1 MENKNIEMTN
11 FLEDLRVGDIVFE
24 LENLKSVVENIADDK
39 LTKNEL
45 SGSVLI
51 YLAEKYNQDEL
62 IEALKNDDMDCL
74 KEILSME
81 IEEVKETMNEKIKE
95 RYEDDPNVVDDI
107 VDLIHRIGS
116 YNVRMALELIT
127 DDEIDELDED

>member
-1 MENKNIEMTN
+1 MENKNIERSN
-11 FLEDLRVGDIVFE
+11 FLEDLRVGDIIFE
-24 LENLKSVVENIADDK
+24 LENLKSSIENDK
-39 LTKNEL
+39 LTKNEI

-51 YLAEKYNQDEL
+51 YLAEKYDREEL
-62 IEALKNDDMDCL
+62 IAALKNDDMECL
-74 KEILSME
+74 KEILSLE
-81 IEEVKETMNEKIKE
+81 ILELEETTNEKIKE

>member
-51 YLAEKYNQDEL
+51 YLAEKYNRDEL

-107 VDLIHRIGS
+107 VDLIHKIGS
-116 YNVRMALELIT
+116 YNVRMALDLIT
-127 DDEIDELDED
+127 DDEIDELDEN

>member
-1 MENKNIEMTN
+1 MGNKNIERSN
-11 FLEDLRVGDIVFE
+11 FLEDLRVGDIIFE
-24 LENLKSVVENIADDK
+24 LENLKSAIENDK
-39 LTKNEL
+39 LTKNEI

-51 YLAEKYNQDEL
+51 YLAEKYDREEL
-62 IEALKNDDMDCL
+62 IAALKNDDMECL
-74 KEILSME
+74 KEILSLE
-81 IEEVKETMNEKIKE
+81 ILEFEKTTNEKIKE
-95 RYEDDPNVVDDI
+95 RYEDDPNVVNDI

>member
-51 YLAEKYNQDEL
+51 YLAEKYNRDEL

-107 VDLIHRIGS
+107 VDLIHKIGS
-116 YNVRMALELIT
+116 YNVRMALDLIT

>member
-51 YLAEKYNQDEL
+51 YLAEKYNRDEL
-62 IEALKNDDMDCL
+62 IEALKNDDRDCL

-81 IEEVKETMNEKIKE
+81 IEEVKETMNEK
-95 RYEDDPNVVDDI
+95 YEDDPNVVNDI

>member
-11 FLEDLRVGDIVFE
+11 FLEDLRVGDIIFE

-51 YLAEKYNQDEL
+51 YLAEKYNRDEL
-62 IEALKNDDMDCL
+62 IEALKNDDMECL
-74 KEILSME
+74 KEILSLE
-81 IEEVKETMNEKIKE
+81 ILELEETTNEKIKE

-107 VDLIHRIGS
+107 VDLIHKIGS
-116 YNVRMALELIT
+116 YNVRMALDLIT
-127 DDEIDELDED
+127 DDEVEELEED

>member
-24 LENLKSVVENIADDK
+24 LENLKSVVENDK

-51 YLAEKYNQDEL
+51 YLAEKYNREEL
-62 IEALKNDDMDCL
+62 IESLKNDDMDCL

-95 RYEDDPNVVDDI
+95 RYKDDPNVVDDT
-107 VDLIHRIGS
+107 VDLIHKIGS

>member
-11 FLEDLRVGDIVFE
+11 FLEDLRVGDIIFE

-51 YLAEKYNQDEL
+51 YLAEKYNRDEL

-107 VDLIHRIGS
+107 VDLIYKIGS
-116 YNVRMALELIT
+116 YNVRMALDLIT
-127 DDEIDELDED
+127 DDEVEELEED

>member
-1 MENKNIEMTN
+1 MRNKNIERSN
-11 FLEDLRVGDIVFE
+11 FLEDLRVGDIIFE
-24 LENLKSVVENIADDK
+24 LENLKSAIENDK
-39 LTKNEL
+39 LTKNEI

-51 YLAEKYNQDEL
+51 YLAEKYDREEL
-62 IEALKNDDMDCL
+62 IAALKNDDMDCL

-107 VDLIHRIGS
+107 VDLIHKIGS
-116 YNVRMALELIT
+116 YNVRMALDLIT

>member
-1 MENKNIEMTN
+1 MRNKNIEMTN
-11 FLEDLRVGDIVFE
+11 FLEDLRVGDIIFE
-24 LENLKSVVENIADDK
+24 LENLKSAIENDK
-39 LTKNEL
+39 LTKNEI

-51 YLAEKYNQDEL
+51 YLAEKYDREEL
-62 IEALKNDDMDCL
+62 IAALKNDDMECL
-74 KEILSME
+74 KEILSLE
-81 IEEVKETMNEKIKE
+81 ILEFEETTNEKIKE
-95 RYEDDPNVVDDI
+95 RYEDDPNVVNDI

>member
-1 MENKNIEMTN
+1 MTRKEREMN
-11 FLEDLRVGDIVFE
+11 EFLEDLRVGDIIFE

-51 YLAEKYNQDEL
+51 YLAEKYNRDEL

-95 RYEDDPNVVDDI
+95 RYKDDPNVVDDI
-107 VDLIHRIGS
+107 VGLIHKIGS

>member
-11 FLEDLRVGDIVFE
+11 FLEDLRVGDIIFE

-51 YLAEKYNQDEL
+51 YLAEKYNRDEL
-62 IEALKNDDMDCL
+62 IEALKNDDMECL
-74 KEILSME
+74 KEILSLE
-81 IEEVKETMNEKIKE
+81 ILELEETTNEKIKE

-107 VDLIHRIGS
+107 VGLIHKIGS
-116 YNVRMALELIT
+116 YNVRMALDLIT
-127 DDEIDELDED
+127 DDEVEELEED

>member
-1 MENKNIEMTN
+1 MGNKNIERAN
-11 FLEDLRVGDIVFE
+11 FLEDLRVGDIIFE
-24 LENLKSVVENIADDK
+24 LENLKSAIENDK
-39 LTKNEL
+39 LTKNEI

-51 YLAEKYNQDEL
+51 YLAEKYDREEL
-62 IEALKNDDMDCL
+62 IAALKNDDMECL
-74 KEILSME
+74 KEILSLE
-81 IEEVKETMNEKIKE
+81 ILEFEETTNEKIKE
-95 RYEDDPNVVDDI
+95 RYEDDPNVVNDI

>member
-11 FLEDLRVGDIVFE
+11 FLEDLRVGDIIFE

-51 YLAEKYNQDEL
+51 YLAEKYNRDEL
-62 IEALKNDDMDCL
+62 IEALKNDDMECL
-74 KEILSME
+74 KEILSLE
-81 IEEVKETMNEKIKE
+81 ILELEETMNEKIKE
-95 RYEDDPNVVDDI
+95 RYKDDPNVVDDI
-107 VDLIHRIGS
+107 VDLIHKIGS
-116 YNVRMALELIT
+116 YNVRMALDLIT
-127 DDEIDELDED
+127 DDEVEELEED

>member
-1 MENKNIEMTN
+1 MRNKNIERSN
-11 FLEDLRVGDIVFE
+11 FLEDLRVGDIIFE
-24 LENLKSVVENIADDK
+24 LENLKSAIENDK

-51 YLAEKYNQDEL
+51 YLAEKYNRDEL
-62 IEALKNDDMDCL
+62 IEALKNDDMNCL

>member
-51 YLAEKYNQDEL
+51 YLAEKYNRDEL
-62 IEALKNDDMDCL
+62 IEALKNDDMECL
-74 KEILSME
+74 KEILSLE
-81 IEEVKETMNEKIKE
+81 ILELEETMNEKIKE
-95 RYEDDPNVVDDI
+95 RYKDDPNVVDDI
-107 VDLIHRIGS
+107 VDLIHKIGS
-116 YNVRMALELIT
+116 YNVRMALDLIT
-127 DDEIDELDED
+127 DDEVEELEED

>member
-11 FLEDLRVGDIVFE
+11 FLEDLRVGDIIFE

-51 YLAEKYNQDEL
+51 YLAEKYNRDEL

>member
-1 MENKNIEMTN
+1 MEDKNIEMTN
-11 FLEDLRVGDIVFE
+11 FLEDLRVGDIIFE

-51 YLAEKYNQDEL
+51 YLAEKYNRDEL
-62 IEALKNDDMDCL
+62 IETLKNDDMECL
-74 KEILSME
+74 KEILLME
-81 IEEVKETMNEKIKE
+81 VEEVKETMNEKIKE
-95 RYEDDPNVVDDI
+95 RYEDDPNLVDDI
-107 VDLIHRIGS
+107 VDLIHKIGS
-116 YNVRMALELIT
+116 YNVRMALDLIT

>member
-11 FLEDLRVGDIVFE
+11 FLEDLRVGDIIFE
-24 LENLKSVVENIADDK
+24 LENLKSVVENIEDDK

-51 YLAEKYNQDEL
+51 YLAEKYNRDEL

-74 KEILSME
+74 KEILSIE
-81 IEEVKETMNEKIKE
+81 IEEVKETTNEKIKK

-116 YNVRMALELIT
+116 YNVRMALDLIT
-127 DDEIDELDED
+127 DDETDELDED

>member
-1 MENKNIEMTN
+1 MGNKNIERSN
-11 FLEDLRVGDIVFE
+11 FLEDLRVGDIIFE
-24 LENLKSVVENIADDK
+24 LENLKSAIENDK
-39 LTKNEL
+39 LTKNEI

-51 YLAEKYNQDEL
+51 YLAEKYDREEL
-62 IEALKNDDMDCL
+62 IAALKNDDMECL
-74 KEILSME
+74 KEILSLE
-81 IEEVKETMNEKIKE
+81 ILEFEETTNEKIKE
-95 RYEDDPNVVDDI
+95 RYEDDPNVVNDI

>member
-51 YLAEKYNQDEL
+51 YLAEKYNRDEL
-62 IEALKNDDMDCL
+62 IEALKNDDMECL
-74 KEILSME
+74 KEILSLE
-81 IEEVKETMNEKIKE
+81 ILELEETMNEKIKE
-95 RYEDDPNVVDDI
+95 RYKDDPNVVDDI

>member
-1 MENKNIEMTN
+1 MGNKNIERSN
-11 FLEDLRVGDIVFE
+11 FLEDLRVGDIIFE
-24 LENLKSVVENIADDK
+24 LENLKSAIENDK
-39 LTKNEL
+39 LTKNEI

-51 YLAEKYNQDEL
+51 YLAEKYNRDEL
-62 IEALKNDDMDCL
+62 IEALKNDDMNYL

>member
-1 MENKNIEMTN
+1 MGNKNIERAN
-11 FLEDLRVGDIVFE
+11 FLEDLRVEDIIFE
-24 LENLKSVVENIADDK
+24 LENLKNAIENDK
-39 LTKNEL
+39 LTKNEI

-51 YLAEKYNQDEL
+51 YLAEKYDREEL
-62 IEALKNDDMDCL
+62 IAALKNDDMECL
-74 KEILSME
+74 KEILSLE
-81 IEEVKETMNEKIKE
+81 ILELEETTNEKIKE

-116 YNVRMALELIT
+116 YNVRMALDLIT

>member
-51 YLAEKYNQDEL
+51 YLAEKYNRDEL
-62 IEALKNDDMDCL
+62 IEALKNDDMECL
-74 KEILSME
+74 KEILSLE
-81 IEEVKETMNEKIKE
+81 ILELEETMNEKIKE

-116 YNVRMALELIT
+116 YNVRMALDLIT
-127 DDEIDELDED
+127 DDEVEELEED

>member
-1 MENKNIEMTN
+1 MGNKNIERSN
-11 FLEDLRVGDIVFE
+11 FLEDLRVGDIIFE
-24 LENLKSVVENIADDK
+24 LENLKSAIENDK
-39 LTKNEL
+39 LTKNEI

-51 YLAEKYNQDEL
+51 YLAEKYDREEL
-62 IEALKNDDMDCL
+62 IEALKNDDMECL
-74 KEILSME
+74 KEILSLE
-81 IEEVKETMNEKIKE
+81 ILEFEETTNEKIKE

>member
-1 MENKNIEMTN
+1 MGNKNIERAN
-11 FLEDLRVGDIVFE
+11 FLEDLRVGDIIFE
-24 LENLKSVVENIADDK
+24 LENLKNAIENDK

-45 SGSVLI
+45 SGAVLI
-51 YLAEKYNQDEL
+51 YLAEKYNREEL
-62 IEALKNDDMDCL
+62 IESLKNDDMDCL
-74 KEILSME
+74 KEILSIE
-81 IEEVKETMNEKIKE
+81 IEEVKESMNEKIKE

-116 YNVRMALELIT
+116 YNVRMALDLIT

>member
-1 MENKNIEMTN
+1 MRNKNIEMTN
-11 FLEDLRVGDIVFE
+11 FLEDLRVGDIIFE
-24 LENLKSVVENIADDK
+24 LENLKSAIENDK

-45 SGSVLI
+45 FGSVLI
-51 YLAEKYNQDEL
+51 YLAEKYNRDEL

-107 VDLIHRIGS
+107 VDLIHKIGS
-116 YNVRMALELIT
+116 YNVRMALDLIT

>member
-24 LENLKSVVENIADDK
+24 LENLKSVVENDK
-39 LTKNEL
+39 LTKNEI

-51 YLAEKYNQDEL
+51 YLAEKYDREEL
-62 IEALKNDDMDCL
+62 IAALKNDDMECL
-74 KEILSME
+74 KEILSLE
-81 IEEVKETMNEKIKE
+81 ILEFEKTTNEKIKE
-95 RYEDDPNVVDDI
+95 RYEDDPNVVNDI

>member
-11 FLEDLRVGDIVFE
+11 FLEDLRVGDIIFE

-51 YLAEKYNQDEL
+51 YLAEKYNRDEL
-62 IEALKNDDMDCL
+62 IEALKNDDMECL
-74 KEILSME
+74 KEILSLE
-81 IEEVKETMNEKIKE
+81 ILELEETTNEKIKE
-95 RYEDDPNVVDDI
+95 RYKDDPNVVDDI
-107 VDLIHRIGS
+107 VDLIHKIGS
-116 YNVRMALELIT
+116 YNVRMALDLIT
-127 DDEIDELDED
+127 DDEVEELEED

>member
-51 YLAEKYNQDEL
+51 YLAEKYNRDEL
-62 IEALKNDDMDCL
+62 IEALKNDDMECL
-74 KEILSME
+74 KEILSLE
-81 IEEVKETMNEKIKE
+81 ILELEETMNEKIKE
-95 RYEDDPNVVDDI
+95 RYKDDPNVVDDT
-107 VDLIHRIGS
+107 VDLIHKIGS

>member
-1 MENKNIEMTN
+1 MN
-11 FLEDLRVGDIVFE
+11 
-24 LENLKSVVENIADDK
+24 
-39 LTKNEL
+39 
-45 SGSVLI
+45 
-51 YLAEKYNQDEL
+51 
-62 IEALKNDDMDCL
+62 CL

-116 YNVRMALELIT
+116 YNVRMALDLIT